1 MDNTFYNGSFDN
13 SSDEESSEEEN
24 YMETRYSNMEPKERY
39 ERYRNKLFTPKFL
52 ILVPVIPKKSKDFFL

>member
-39 ERYRNKLFTPKFL
+39 EKN
-52 ILVPVIPKKSKDFFL
+52 IVINYLHLT